1 MRKIIILILFFLPSI
16 LQAQTESPK
25 SIIIDMTTGIN
36 VNLFEP
42 KFGNASDCL
51 LSAKTISPF
60 IKGRFSYFFSSRWGA
75 FVNLKIASAT
85 YSGKDYSNMIPNL
98 YYNLG
103 DDFKENNTTI
113 LHDGSIGGTYRIEN
127 KNWSIRTRLGIGIGE
142 MLAKSPY
149 FTIKEKG
156 NNNLYYIKY
165 TTGDTY
171 MEVDEL
177 PFLNPGISLSYKY
190 DDDILFNV
198 DINYTQFIQKTGY
211 TYYLTDAYTQK
222 IIEKRKFAP
231 KNLSGNLEIGLGV
244 SFSF

>member
-1 MRKIIILILFFLPSI
+1 MPAI
-16 LQAQTESPK
+16 LQAQTKRSESM
-25 SIIIDMTTGIN
+25 IIDMIAGIN

-51 LSAKTISPF
+51 LSTKTISPF
-60 IKGRFSYFFSSRWGA
+60 IKGRFSYFFSSGWGA
-75 FVNLKIASAT
+75 FVDLKLASAT
-85 YSGKDYSNMIPNL
+85 HSGRDYSNMIPNL

-103 DDFKENNTTI
+103 DDFKENNSTI
-113 LHDGSIGGTYRIEN
+113 LHDGSIGGTYRIEK

-142 MLAKSPY
+142 MLAKNPN

-156 NNNLYYIKY
+156 NNNLYYIIY
-165 TTGDTY
+165 LAGDTY

-190 DDDILFNV
+190 DDILFNV
-198 DINYTQFIQKTGY
+198 DINYTQFIQKTSY
-211 TYYLTDAYTQK
+211 TYLLTDAYTQK
-222 IIEKRKFAP
+222 VIEKRKFAP
-231 KNLSGNLEIGLGV
+231 KNLSGNLEIGLGI

>member
-1 MRKIIILILFFLPSI
+1 LILFFLPSM

-25 SIIIDMTTGIN
+25 SIIIDITTGIN

-51 LSAKTISPF
+51 FSTKTLSPF
-60 IKGRFSYFFSSRWGA
+60 IKGRFSYFFSSQWGA
-75 FVNLKIASAT
+75 FVDLKIASAT
-85 YSGKDYSNMIPNL
+85 HSGKDYSNMIPNR

-103 DDFKENNTTI
+103 DDFNINNSAT

-142 MLAKSPY
+142 ILAKNPD
-149 FTIKEKG
+149 FNIKEKG
-156 NNNLYYIKY
+156 SNNLYYIIY
-165 TTGDTY
+165 TAGDRY
-171 MEVDEL
+171 LEVDEL
-177 PFLNPGISLSYKY
+177 PFINPGISLSYKY
-190 DDDILFNV
+190 DDLLFNV
-198 DINYTQFIQKTGY
+198 DINYTQFIQKTSY
-211 TYYLTDAYTQK
+211 TYELTDAYTQEV
-222 IIEKRKFAP
+222 IEKRKFAS

>member
-1 MRKIIILILFFLPSI
+1 M
-16 LQAQTESPK
+16 
-25 SIIIDMTTGIN
+25 IIDMIAGIN

-51 LSAKTISPF
+51 LSTKTISPF
-60 IKGRFSYFFSSRWGA
+60 IKGRFSYFFSSGWGA
-75 FVNLKIASAT
+75 FVDLKLASAT
-85 YSGKDYSNMIPNL
+85 HSGRDYSNMIPNL

-103 DDFKENNTTI
+103 DDFKENNSTI
-113 LHDGSIGGTYRIEN
+113 LHDGSIGGTYRIEK

-142 MLAKSPY
+142 MLAKNPN

-156 NNNLYYIKY
+156 NNNLYYIIY
-165 TTGDTY
+165 LAGDTY

-190 DDDILFNV
+190 DDILFNV
-198 DINYTQFIQKTGY
+198 DINYTQFIQKTSY
-211 TYYLTDAYTQK
+211 TYLLTDAYTQK
-222 IIEKRKFAP
+222 VIEKRKFAP
-231 KNLSGNLEIGLGV
+231 KNLSGNLEIGLGI

>member
-1 MRKIIILILFFLPSI
+1 MRKIIILILFFLPAI
-16 LQAQTESPK
+16 LQAQTKRSESM
-25 SIIIDMTTGIN
+25 IIDMIAGIN

-51 LSAKTISPF
+51 LSTKTISPF
-60 IKGRFSYFFSSRWGA
+60 IKGRFSYFFSSGWGA
-75 FVNLKIASAT
+75 FVDLKLASAT
-85 YSGKDYSNMIPNL
+85 HSGRDYSNMIPNL

-103 DDFKENNTTI
+103 DDFKENNSTI
-113 LHDGSIGGTYRIEN
+113 LHDGSIGGTYRIEK

-142 MLAKSPY
+142 MLAKNPN

-156 NNNLYYIKY
+156 NNNLYYIIY
-165 TTGDTY
+165 LAGDTY

-190 DDDILFNV
+190 DDILFNV
-198 DINYTQFIQKTGY
+198 DINYTQFIQKTSY
-211 TYYLTDAYTQK
+211 TYLLTDAYTQK
-222 IIEKRKFAP
+222 VIEKRKFAP
-231 KNLSGNLEIGLGV
+231 KNLSGNLEIGLGI

>member
-1 MRKIIILILFFLPSI
+1 MRKIIILILFFLPAI
-16 LQAQTESPK
+16 PQAQTK
-25 SIIIDMTTGIN
+25 SSEGMIIDMITGIN

-51 LSAKTISPF
+51 LSTKTISPF
-60 IKGRFSYFFSSRWGA
+60 IKGRFSYFFSSGWGA
-75 FVNLKIASAT
+75 FVDLKLASAT
-85 YSGKDYSNMIPNL
+85 YSGKDCSNMIPSL

-103 DDFKENNTTI
+103 DDFKEKNSTI

-142 MLAKSPY
+142 MLAKNPN

-156 NNNLYYIKY
+156 NNNLYYIIY
-165 TTGDTY
+165 LAGDTY

-190 DDDILFNV
+190 DDILFNV
-198 DINYTQFIQKTGY
+198 DINYTQFIQKTSY
-211 TYYLTDAYTQK
+211 TYILTDAYTQK
-222 IIEKRKFAP
+222 VIEKRKFAP
-231 KNLSGNLEIGLGV
+231 KNLSGNLEIGLGI